1 MSATTPAIQGGTSS
15 QRLGAALAAVALAI
29 VALIAIV
36 GLSAAMRPAT
46 TAAPVAAPA
55 PGSLFDRGWMNDR
68 GKGLA
73 PAFSVA
79 GDHGAVLDG
88 SASAPIAPVLPDS
101 HGSVTGTIT
110 AAPVVLPR
118 VFDPY
123 HNDAV
128 AAPVTLPRV
137 FDPYHNDSTTNGGRG
152 TWMAR

>member
-1 MSATTPAIQGGTSS
+1 MSATTPAIQGGTST
-15 QRLGAALAAVALAI
+15 QRLGAALVAVALAI
-29 VALIAIV
+29 VALIAMV
-36 GLSAAMRPAT
+36 GISANANRTAT
-46 TAAPVAAPA
+46 TAPVAAPA

-88 SASAPIAPVLPDS
+88 SATAPIAPVLPDS

-123 HNDAV
+123 HND
-128 AAPVTLPRV
+128 
-137 FDPYHNDSTTNGGRG
+137 STTNGGRG
-152 TWMAR
+152 TRMAR